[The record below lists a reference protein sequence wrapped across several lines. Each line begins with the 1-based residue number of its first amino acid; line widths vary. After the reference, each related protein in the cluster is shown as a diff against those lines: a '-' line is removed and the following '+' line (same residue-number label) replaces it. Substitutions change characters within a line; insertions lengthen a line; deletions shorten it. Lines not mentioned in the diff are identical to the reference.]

1 MIIYYSNTYTTNNHF
16 DKTIFDDGPFGVM
29 DYSIPVWK
37 TFDIE
42 VIRLWNMGNGLYLS
56 SYDDLSCV
64 ILRPCHSG
72 YNHCDCIYYNGVT
85 HYIRTYDDMMK
96 IFDELCL
103 LVYND
108 NVERTLSTV

>member
-1 MIIYYSNTYTTNNHF
+1 MMVYYSNTYTTNNHF
-16 DKTIFDDGPFGVM
+16 DKKIFDIELNHAM

-37 TFDIE
+37 IFDID
-42 VIRLWNMGNGLYLS
+42 VIRLWNIDDGLYLS
-56 SYDDLSCV
+56 SQDDQSCV
-64 ILRPCHSG
+64 ILRPCCFG

-96 IFDELCL
+96 IFDELYL

-108 NVERTLSTV
+108 NVEKVLSTV